1 MYDAKR
7 SLALLNKA
15 PLIDSHCHLDEDIW
29 GDELEDVMAR
39 AVSAGVSTMVTI
51 GSDDSVAYAQRA
63 VRLAE
68 STDMV
73 FATVGIHPHNAA
85 NCSDDVFETIS
96 TLAQHPCVVGIG
108 ETGLD
113 YHYDLS
119 PRPVQQAVFRRFIG
133 LAKALDKAL
142 VIHVRDAF
150 EDCIRILEQ
159 EDIRDVR
166 TIIHCFTGQQVH
178 AEKFLELGCWLSIP
192 GIVTFKNAGDIP
204 AVATLT
210 PPDKLLIETDCPY
223 LAPVPHRGKRNE
235 PAFLVHT
242 AEFVASL
249 RGISLDTLAQFTG
262 TNAKQVY
269 RLP

>member
-1 MYDAKR
+1 MLDKP
-7 SLALLNKA
+7 

-29 GDELEDVMAR
+29 GDELADVMAR
-39 AVSAGVSTMVTI
+39 AVSAGVTTMVTI

-63 VRLAE
+63 VSLAE
-68 STDMV
+68 STDNV

-85 NCSDDVFETIS
+85 DCSDDVFEAIS
-96 TLAQHPCVVGIG
+96 TLANRKCVVGIG

-119 PRPVQQAVFRRFIG
+119 PRDVQKTVFRRFIG
-133 LAKALDKAL
+133 LAKSLDKAL
-142 VIHVRDAF
+142 VIHVRNAF
-150 EDCIRILEQ
+150 EDCIEILEK

-178 AEKFLELGCWLSIP
+178 AERFLALGCWISIP

-204 AVATLT
+204 AVATMT
-210 PPDKLLIETDCPY
+210 PSDKLLIETDCPY
-223 LAPVPHRGKRNE
+223 LAPVPHRGRRNE
-235 PAFLVHT
+235 PSFLVHT

-249 RGISLDTLAQFTG
+249 RGISLETLAQVTG
-262 TNAKQVY
+262 ANTKQVY